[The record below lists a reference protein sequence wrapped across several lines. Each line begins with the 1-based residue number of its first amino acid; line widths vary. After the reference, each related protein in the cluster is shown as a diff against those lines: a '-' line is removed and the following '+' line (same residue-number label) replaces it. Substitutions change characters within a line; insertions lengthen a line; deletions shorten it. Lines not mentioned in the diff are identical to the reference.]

1 MHTDESILPSS
12 RKIKFAAISL
22 PCLLV
27 LYVLSIGL
35 IAKLDDR
42 GMIGESTNKILR
54 VVYAPLGLFIAI
66 PGMEKVYGWYI
77 FDAWNCDSMT
87 TR

>member
-12 RKIKFAAISL
+12 RKIKLLAIGI

-27 LYVLSIGL
+27 LYGLSIGP
-35 IAKLDDR
+35 IAKLEDQ
-42 GMIGESTNKILR
+42 GMFGESANKILR
-54 VVYAPLGLFIAI
+54 VAYAPLGVLGII
-66 PGMEKVYGWYI
+66 PGMGQIYEWYI
-77 FDAWNCDSMT
+77 FDVWNCDSMT